1 MTNQQTRTGLF
12 VVAEIHNAPQ
22 NMMFAQKNGWF
33 PDVGYVFMHDGA
45 GHQSPSDEAK
55 CGQAAGSANKN

>member
-1 MTNQQTRTGLF
+1 MTNQQTRNGLF

-22 NMMFAQKNGWF
+22 NMMITLKNFRF

-45 GHQSPSDEAK
+45 VSPVTK
-55 CGQAAGSANKN
+55 R